1 VTDPMKLW
9 DFNDPAGSERRF
21 REVAATISGDDRAA
35 HLTQVARALG
45 LQEKSTEGLQ
55 VLDGI
60 ADAGPHVRIHI
71 ALERGRLLRST
82 GRAAEALPHFADA
95 ERLAKKGGRDELRID
110 AMHMIALMA
119 DPQDQLAVKLAALDL
134 AKASDDHRARD
145 WDAPLLTNIGMTHAE
160 AGNHEGALEKF
171 KEALAARERIGD
183 IETIHVARWMVAW
196 SLRNLGRHREAL
208 KMQHA
213 LKAELDSDEEL
224 DQPLDAE
231 PAGQQR

>member
-1 VTDPMKLW
+1 MKLW

-21 REVAATISGDDRAA
+21 REVAATMSGDDRAA

-45 LQEKSTEGLQ
+45 LQEECAEGLE

-60 ADAGPHVRIHI
+60 TDAAPHVRIHI

-82 GRAAEALPHFADA
+82 GRPAEALAHFTDA
-95 ERLAKKGGRDELRID
+95 EQLAEKGDRDELRID

-119 DPQDQLAVKLAALDL
+119 GPQDQLAVKLAALDL
-134 AKASDDHRARD
+134 ARASDDHRARD
-145 WDAPLLTNIGMTHAE
+145 WDAPLLTNIGMTHTE
-160 AGNHEGALEKF
+160 AGNHEGALENF

-183 IETIHVARWMVAW
+183 IETIHVAQWMIAW
-196 SLRNLGRHREAL
+196 SLRNLGRHGEAL

-213 LKAELDSDEEL
+213 LKAELDSDQEL
-224 DQPLDAE
+224 DQPLE
-231 PAGQQR
+231 HETAGQQH